1 MITQIDIKILD
12 FIQQILKSDFFDVLF
27 TQITRLGDN
36 GILFIALAIGLMLCK
51 KTRKKGFALA
61 LSLLISFIACNIII
75 KNTVQRIRPF
85 DIKEVELIISK
96 PHDFSFPSGHSWHS
110 FATATVLGAYYKKH
124 RIWLYIVAFLIAFSR
139 LYLYVHYPTDVIAG
153 CVFGTLTGFF
163 AVKIIKNICF
173 ITKRCNK

>member
-12 FIQQILKSDFFDVLF
+12 FIQQILKSNFFDVLF

-51 KTRKKGFALA
+51 KTRKTGFALA

-139 LYLYVHYPTDVIAG
+139 LYLYVHYPTDV
-153 CVFGTLTGFF
+153 VFGGILGIFSGAF
-163 AVKIIKNICF
+163 AVKLINYKSE
-173 ITKRCNK
+173 